1 MNIYEIAEL
10 AGVSIA
16 TVSRVVND
24 SPLVS
29 EKTKAR
35 VRQVMEENNYTP
47 NVFARGL
54 GLNSMKT
61 IGLICPDVA
70 DHYMAKAVAY
80 LERDL
85 REYGYDCILNC
96 SGHVYEDRQ
105 IAVNTILQKR
115 IDALI
120 IIGSSYADDDPD
132 SERVNYIREAA
143 KQVPVFL
150 INGFVRGKNV
160 YCALCNDYE
169 AAYSTVSEMIQS
181 GRKKILFLCDSHSYS
196 ANQKLRGYEA
206 ALRDA
211 GFPVLEERKI
221 YTQNQIDA
229 TRDLLL
235 KQPELDVDGVFATE
249 DGLAAGALKYAKCR
263 GISVPEELCITGYNN
278 SELSVCCDPELST
291 IDSRGDRLCK
301 IVIDS
306 LKLRL
311 KNKPV
316 SDKVYAKG
324 YLVRRAT
331 TDF

>member
-1 MNIYEIAEL
+1 MNIYEIADL
-10 AGVSIA
+10 AEVSIA
-16 TVSRVVND
+16 TVSRVIND

-29 EKTKAR
+29 EKTKRR

-70 DHYMAKAVAY
+70 DNYMARAVAF

-85 REYGYDCILNC
+85 REYGYNCILYC
-96 SGHVYEDRQ
+96 SGYADEDRQ
-105 IAVNTILQKR
+105 IAVSTILQKR

-132 SERVNYIREAA
+132 AERVNYIREAA
-143 KQVPVFL
+143 KRVPVFL
-150 INGFVRGKNV
+150 INGYVRGENIF
-160 YCALCNDYE
+160 CALCNDYE
-169 AAYSTVSEMIQS
+169 AAYSTVTELLQS
-181 GRKKILFLCDSHSYS
+181 GRRRILFLSDAHTCS
-196 ANQKLRGYEA
+196 ANQKRGGYED
-206 ALRDA
+206 ALRAA
-211 GFPVLEERKI
+211 GEPVREELILYMPNRI
-221 YTQNQIDA
+221 NGV
-229 TRDLLL
+229 RDQLLSM
-235 KQPELDVDGVFATE
+235 PELEVDGVFATE
-249 DGLAAGALKYAKCR
+249 DGLAAGALKYAKRR
-263 GISVPEELCITGYNN
+263 GISVPEELCVVGYNN

-291 IDSRGDRLCK
+291 IDSRVDRLCR

-316 SDKVYAKG
+316 RNKVYAKG
-324 YLVRRAT
+324 YLIRRAT
-331 TDF
+331 TDC